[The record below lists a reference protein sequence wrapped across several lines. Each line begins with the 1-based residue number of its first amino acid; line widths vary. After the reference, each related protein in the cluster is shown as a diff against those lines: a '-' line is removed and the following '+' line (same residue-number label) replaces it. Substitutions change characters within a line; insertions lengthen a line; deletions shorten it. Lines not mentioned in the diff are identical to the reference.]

1 MSAMFGLPQPG
12 LQRRATNTPLS
23 AMGTM
28 APGAG
33 IADRTSQ
40 QQLAAMNKPTA
51 PASPMGGGN
60 AAGTLPAGS
69 PPTAPGQ
76 PPMQHSQ
83 PPSSAPASSAGRDAI
98 TAALMQQS
106 AQNLQQGGNQVG
118 GPAGAG
124 MSMAGGM
131 TNGMSLASMMTGKSP
146 GDMLNNMVAGGVEPT
161 VTTSSMSQ
169 TLPGGAMVGSGGM
182 DALAGGGAMMG
193 SGGMDAL
200 AGGGAMMGS
209 GGMDAL
215 AGGAGAD
222 MLGTGAMEVAPA
234 IPQMLEGGAAAEGM
248 AGMGGEAAAGMSLG
262 PWGMAGLAALMAAK
276 QFGVF

>member
-1 MSAMFGLPQPG
+1 MGAMFGLPQPG

-169 TLPGGAMVGSGGM
+169 TLPGGAM
-182 DALAGGGAMMG
+182 MG